1 MTPGN
6 KKALEE
12 LQAHFPGLVSWKEA
26 ANGSFEVMIE
36 RLDLGHPY
44 QQPDTWLCFTITQL
58 VEYADVYPHFVRPDL
73 SRVDGAKLGQA
84 FQQNRSFYNRPAVQ
98 VSRRAKMS
106 GPEYPVS
113 PLLKLLKVHQWMLS
127 Q

>member
-1 MTPGN
+1 MIPAI

-12 LQAHFPGLVSWKEA
+12 LQAHFPSLISWKEVS
-26 ANGSFEVMIE
+26 NGSVEVAVE
-36 RLDLGHPY
+36 RLDLGPPY
-44 QQPDTWLCFTITQL
+44 KQQDTWFGFTITPL

-73 SRVDGAKLGQA
+73 SRTDGVQLGQA
-84 FQQNRSFYNRPAVQ
+84 FQQNRSFYGRPAVQ
-98 VSRRAKMS
+98 VSRRAKLS

>member
-1 MTPGN
+1 MTPAI

-26 ANGSFEVMIE
+26 PNGSFEVIIE

-44 QQPDTWLCFTITQL
+44 KQQDTWFGFTVTPL

-73 SRVDGAKLGQA
+73 MRVDGAQLGQA
-84 FQQNRSFYNRPAVQ
+84 FQQNGRFYDRLAVQ

-113 PLLKLLKVHQWMLS
+113 PLLKLLKVHKWMLS